1 MPIIKLLRVHQW
13 IKNLFVFVPAFFA
26 AKLLEVN
33 VLELSLTFLA
43 FSLVSSAVYVIND
56 YRDIEADKLHPV
68 KKNRPLAA
76 GTVSKQTGII
86 LFIFSLVFGFG
97 LATYLSMGLVV
108 VLALYFIINIGYSFG
123 LKNVPILELFFVASG
138 FLLRVVAGSVVTDIH
153 MSHWAIIMVFL
164 LALFLIIAKRRDDLV
179 MYLNTNTAPRKA
191 IKNYNLQFINST
203 LSMISGVIIVVYL
216 MYCLSPE
223 VIERFNNEYL
233 YGTSLFI
240 IAGIFRYLQITM
252 VDQKSGSPVKTLY
265 TDQFII
271 ATVLGWVASFFLI
284 IYFNKL

>member
-86 LFIFSLVFGFG
+86 LFILSLVFGFG
-97 LATYLSMGLVV
+97 LATYLSLGLVV

>member
-1 MPIIKLLRVHQW
+1 
-13 IKNLFVFVPAFFA
+13 
-26 AKLLEVN
+26 
-33 VLELSLTFLA
+33 
-43 FSLVSSAVYVIND
+43 
-56 YRDIEADKLHPV
+56 
-68 KKNRPLAA
+68 
-76 GTVSKQTGII
+76 
-86 LFIFSLVFGFG
+86 
-97 LATYLSMGLVV
+97 
-108 VLALYFIINIGYSFG
+108 
-123 LKNVPILELFFVASG
+123 
-138 FLLRVVAGSVVTDIH
+138 
-153 MSHWAIIMVFL
+153 
-164 LALFLIIAKRRDDLV
+164 
-179 MYLNTNTAPRKA
+179 
-191 IKNYNLQFINST
+191 
-203 LSMISGVIIVVYL
+203 MISGVIIVVYL